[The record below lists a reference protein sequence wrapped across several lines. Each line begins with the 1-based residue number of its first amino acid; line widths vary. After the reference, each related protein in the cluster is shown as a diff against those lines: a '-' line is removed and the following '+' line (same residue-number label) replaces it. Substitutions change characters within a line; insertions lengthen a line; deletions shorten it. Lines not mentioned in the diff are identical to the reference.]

1 MNLSNITIRQF
12 NFLKKKI
19 LNIKKTIKN
28 KLFLGVKKHIFFPHF
43 PRLFPAS
50 SIAEKKYVLIFS
62 GKFLCFIFL
71 LIIFFANISTSFKN
85 EKQLTNFSNEQ
96 EIEKNINLLIGQK
109 KLQLAKY
116 INKIGRDNFPNNLEL
131 LRQEDLIYQKINE
144 KRIILGLINKW
155 KKILTFFPNYRDA
168 YANLVYLNL
177 KIGERNEGEKYLK
190 VLKTI
195 NPNWQTLQKFN
206 F

>member
-1 MNLSNITIRQF
+1 MTISNLSIQQF
-12 NFLKKKI
+12 NIFKQKI
-19 LNIKKTIKN
+19 SNIKKR
-28 KLFLGVKKHIFFPHF
+28 IFFPHF

-50 SIAEKKYVLIFS
+50 SLKEKKYVLFFS

-144 KRIILGLINKW
+144 KRIILELINKW

-195 NPNWQTLQKFN
+195 NPNWRMLQKFN